1 MSLSLTSLNAPTPA
15 APADA
20 VLRVN
25 ASAESDAHASAGPAF
40 ADCLDAQDPA
50 PADAEAAPADDDAQ
64 ATPVLTDAAALL
76 MPWLAPLVQA
86 ATPAPAPAQP
96 LAAPT
101 AAPAAALPLGAVS
114 AALPTQAAAQAA
126 APAFAP
132 EAATDL
138 APPVTTWSA
147 AVDVAPP
154 LSAAVRPASTAES
167 AAGALAAL
175 LARQAATA
183 ESPRPAAG
191 EARGTGT
198 APSGALLRGGSVGL
212 PAASDTPLGALLA
225 ARPLTADAG
234 LADDKPAAPDSAL
247 LAPLQR
253 FGASLDAGS
262 TAAAL
267 PDAGDA
273 RLSLPGDGRAW
284 QQPLLQALGDR
295 LQVQIASR
303 SEQARLH
310 LEPPQLGRIEIE
322 IRQQGGALQVQLSAT
337 NDEVRQQLRQISE
350 PLRHD
355 LVQRHSGEVSV
366 QVGQAAAGG
375 DARGREAFAQG
386 GQAQG
391 GSAREE
397 QRQPGRAWE
406 DEEGAASFHEALGG
420 QGLS

>member
-25 ASAESDAHASAGPAF
+25 SSAESDAPASAGPAF

-50 PADAEAAPADDDAQ
+50 PADADAAPAGDDAQ

-86 ATPAPAPAQP
+86 ATPAPAQP
-96 LAAPT
+96 LAAAAPSAAPT
-101 AAPAAALPLGAVS
+101 AEVAALSLGS
-114 AALPTQAAAQAA
+114 LAAGPAEPVAA
-126 APAFAP
+126 APASP
-132 EAATDL
+132 VPTTPPDL

-147 AVDVAPP
+147 AVDVTPQ
-154 LSAAVRPASTAES
+154 LGAAARPASTAES
-167 AAGALAAL
+167 AAGAL
-175 LARQAATA
+175 LARQAAMA

-198 APSGALLRGGSVGL
+198 APSGGLLRGSSAGA
-212 PAASDTPLGALLA
+212 PAGGDSPLGALLT
-225 ARPLTADAG
+225 ARPLAADAG
-234 LADDKPAAPDSAL
+234 LADEKPAAPDTAL

-253 FGASLDAGS
+253 FGASLEAAS

-386 GQAQG
+386 GQPQG

-406 DEEGAASFHEALGG
+406 DEEVTASFHEALGG